1 MQWWCLFNLHTSCV
15 VVWWWGGETIP
26 ATPIVGDDGAGGVSE
41 GGGDKEGKNNEG
53 VLLGLLPLLDGP
65 CFNSFWWNSF
75 VNAVSLNV
83 LLCDIGARSV
93 LNKYIN

>member
-1 MQWWCLFNLHTSCV
+1 M
-15 VVWWWGGETIP
+15 P

-65 CFNSFWWNSF
+65 CFNSFW
-75 VNAVSLNV
+75 
-83 LLCDIGARSV
+83 
-93 LNKYIN
+93 